1 MQQFS
6 WDEFRLVK
14 AVADTQSLGGAAEAL
29 GLNHSTVF
37 RRLNALEE
45 QLGSRLFERSRTGYT
60 LTAGGEEMVAL
71 AARMADEIVNFERK
85 VAGRDIKPSG
95 ELRVTTADTI
105 FAYLL
110 APMLNGFRK
119 QCPDIMVEVIV
130 DNRSLNLSR
139 RDADVALRASR
150 EPPETLVGRRLASL
164 SCAAF
169 ASRDLAATLGPDRP
183 VMQAPWVG
191 FADPIADIDP
201 ARWLARTVPAAQVV
215 VRINAMSS
223 VLAAIEAG
231 LGCGVLPC
239 FVGDRCP
246 NLVRLDLPVIE
257 NASSLWLLTH
267 PDLRQSARVRVF
279 LDYAGRE
286 LGRMRRLIEGEAPA
300 SAIPA

>member
-14 AVADTQSLGGAAEAL
+14 AIADTQSLGGAGESL

-37 RRLNALEE
+37 RRLNALEG

-71 AARMADEIVNFERK
+71 ASRMAEEIVNFERK

-105 FAYLL
+105 FAHLL
-110 APMLNGFRK
+110 APLLIGFRN
-119 QCPDIMVEVIV
+119 QCPDITVEIIV
-130 DNRSLNLSR
+130 DNRNLNLSR
-139 RDADVALRASR
+139 RDADIALRAAR
-150 EPPETLVGRRLASL
+150 EPPETLVGRRLATL
-164 SCAAF
+164 SWAVF
-169 ASRDLAATLGPDRP
+169 ASRKLTQSLPSGIE
-183 VMQAPWVG
+183 MTQAPWIG
-191 FADPIADIDP
+191 LADPIADI
-201 ARWLARTVPAAQVV
+201 AAAKWMASAIPSSQVR
-215 VRINAMSS
+215 VRVNAMSS

-231 LGCGVLPC
+231 LGYGVLPC

-246 NLVRLDLPVIE
+246 GMVRINQPVLE
-257 NASSLWLLTH
+257 GASSLWILTH

-286 LGRMRRLIEGEAPA
+286 LGRMRKLIEGETPM
-300 SAIPA
+300 PVT